1 MLRGMESV
9 SHFEPLTL
17 LECSG
22 TEERWGGEDEQSGVI
37 GEPQLT
43 DGQRGDRHCP
53 KWPMQIYSVGP
64 HTSNLRWTLSPFP
77 EMETEAQGGV
87 LWPEHCPRR

>member
-43 DGQRGDRHCP
+43 DGHRETGIVLSGPCRSTQ
-53 KWPMQIYSVGP
+53 SVP
-64 HTSNLRWTLSPFP
+64 TPAT
-77 EMETEAQGGV
+77 
-87 LWPEHCPRR
+87 